1 MTQNNERVDITP
13 LKQISA
19 VQSIREAKTLE
30 DAMRVMNGL
39 GANGW
44 LSLWDSAT
52 HPDGTSCRD
61 KSPISHNEQQEA
73 VAEIVCDP
81 MFLPALKVPLVV
93 WKADIVKFRIGT
105 ELYTSPHKQIPDGW
119 ISLKDALD
127 RKVLKWGWYVDGENC
142 NEPVYKLN
150 AYGHSAKTYKAH
162 DNQLWSAIV
171 DGSGY
176 RGLLNEAEAKSYVED
191 VIKSKLYEQ
200 AKSADKLRSLIEL
213 NASPTNTE
221 VGE

>member
-52 HPDGTSCRD
+52 HPDGTSYRD
-61 KSPISHNEQQEA
+61 KSPISQKEQQ
-73 VAEIVCDP
+73 P
-81 MFLPALKVPLVV
+81 
-93 WKADIVKFRIGT
+93 
-105 ELYTSPHKQIPDGW
+105 KQIPDGW
-119 ISLKDALD
+119 IEPQ
-127 RKVLKWGWYVDGENC
+127 RVKVAIDEFRDLV
-142 NEPVYKLN
+142 LN
-150 AYGHSAKTYKAH
+150 
-162 DNQLWSAIV
+162 Q
-171 DGSGY
+171 
-176 RGLLNEAEAKSYVED
+176 RGLLAENGMTNDMVND
-191 VIKSKLYEQ
+191 VLSEFDYYFHDIKC
-200 AKSADKLRSLIEL
+200 AVPPA
-213 NASPTNTE
+213 PTNTE